1 VLPERITDSSQLDP
15 NYETP
20 YNTYLYDGLPPGA
33 ISSPGLDALSAVMFP
48 APPQTDS
55 GRDIDAYFFVSNDA
69 GKTYYASSASGH
81 EKNVVQ
87 AKKDNEAIKNGTYEQ

>member
-1 VLPERITDSSQLDP
+1 MEEKR
-15 NYETP
+15 ETNNIIIGR
-20 YNTYLYDGLPPGA
+20 NTVKEA
-33 ISSPGLDALSAVMFP
+33 IR
-48 APPQTDS
+48 S

>member
-1 VLPERITDSSQLDP
+1 MVCWKPRQKSLRKL
-15 NYETP
+15 
-20 YNTYLYDGLPPGA
+20 GVM
-33 ISSPGLDALSAVMFP
+33 SA
-48 APPQTDS
+48 ASS